1 MKAANAFV
9 DWPVIWAKAAE
20 QMLTG
25 LYRLKFRSG
34 AEEGAGICVFKD
46 GHIAGGGS
54 VMYYLGRYQLLDSS
68 HFTAEIEAKRHAKKN
83 KPSPVMGLDE
93 FHMSMEGVFSGPYA
107 QVVGHIREVPSAVL
121 LANLS
126 RLSELSG

>member
-1 MKAANAFV
+1 
-9 DWPVIWAKAAE
+9 
-20 QMLTG
+20 MLTG
-25 LYRLKFRSG
+25 LYKLKFRTG

-68 HFTAEIEAKRHAKKN
+68 HFKAEVEAMRHAKKN
-83 KPSPVMGLDE
+83 KPSPVLGLDA
-93 FHMSMEGVFSGPYA
+93 FHMTMEGVFSGPYA
-107 QVVGHIREVPSAVL
+107 QIVGHIVEVPNAVL

-126 RLSELSG
+126 RLSELND